1 MSPDDARAL
10 FSPLFDGELDPATSA
25 ELQAALAADPA
36 LAAEYAAFARTLEL
50 ARSSHQA
57 DSPVP
62 NLLPRVQRRLRMQ
75 SRGRFYADRFAE
87 RSGSSALLQPVLLAS
102 ALFTV
107 LGLLWLVLHVL
118 DVVRF

>member
-10 FSPLFDGELDPATSA
+10 FSPALDGELDAATHA
-25 ELQAALAADPA
+25 ELQAAFAADPE

-50 ARSSHQA
+50 TRRAA
-57 DSPVP
+57 DQPRPTP
-62 NLLPRVQRRLRMQ
+62 NLLPRVQRRLRAQ

-87 RSGSSALLQPVLLAS
+87 RAGGGMLQPVLLAS

-107 LGLLWLVLHVL
+107 LGLLWLVLHML
-118 DVVRF
+118 DLTRL

>member
-1 MSPDDARAL
+1 MSPEDARAL
-10 FSPLFDGELDPATSA
+10 FSPALDGDLDPATHA

-50 ARSSHQA
+50 TRHAGDQPA
-57 DSPVP
+57 PTP
-62 NLLPRVQRRLRMQ
+62 NLLPRVQRRLRAQ

-87 RSGSSALLQPVLLAS
+87 RSGRGMLQPVLLAS

-107 LGLLWLVLHVL
+107 LGLLWLVLHML
-118 DVVRF
+118 DLTRF